1 MDEIEQTLTKCNS
14 ISPGSDNISYSFI
27 QNSGT
32 STKQHLLNIYNH
44 IWKNEQIPIGWKTGN
59 IILILKSGKDKHSP
73 ERYRYRPTKPNTPN
87 TCVGCVWVWFS
98 KPSSNFIESVFEN
111 ANTF

>member
-73 ERYRYRPTKPNTPN
+73 ERYRYRPIILLNAMAKIHEKIVNPCLIWFLEKNKNT
-87 TCVGCVWVWFS
+87 
-98 KPSSNFIESVFEN
+98 
-111 ANTF
+111 